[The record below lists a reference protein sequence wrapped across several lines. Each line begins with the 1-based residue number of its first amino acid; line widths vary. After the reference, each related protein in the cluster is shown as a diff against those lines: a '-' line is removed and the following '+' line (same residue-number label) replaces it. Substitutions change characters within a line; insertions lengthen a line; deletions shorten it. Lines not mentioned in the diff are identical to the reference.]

1 MAMTLL
7 MSTVPVFIWRA
18 NAIALFLSRVH
29 TLADKP
35 NWESLAFSIASAA
48 SRTFITGNVG
58 PKVSSLMH
66 FIPWLTS
73 TNTVGW

>member
-7 MSTVPVFIWRA
+7 MFTVPVFILRA

-29 TLADKP
+29 TLPDNP
-35 NWESLAFSIASAA
+35 NWESFAFSIASAA
-48 SRTFITGNVG
+48 SRTFITGKVG

-66 FIPWLTS
+66 FIPWSTS
-73 TNTVGW
+73 TSTVGW